1 MSSRKSVGFAA
12 YESVRLPI
20 YYRPVKVKLKAPAT
34 VEGAND
40 ASQSSS
46 EPLFKIYDSFQIAFY
61 ESGRWR
67 TARSPTLMKAKAKG
81 RQIARRLAENGSEVA
96 YLSNVE
102 RRIYVAAKNILQPH
116 NLEVEAAARLVAE
129 LLKRLNGASL
139 QQAVDFFNAHGRR
152 IIPGATTDQ
161 VYTAYLEHLHRRG
174 VGKHHLRD
182 VRKFIGAFVE
192 TFPVEMTAIRT
203 NAIDDWLGTLGGKAR
218 NKNNARDKVTSF
230 FNFAVEKHYLPED
243 IPHVAK
249 ATTAF
254 GDPRPVITTED
265 EAAASAQP
273 KGVYLPEE
281 MAKLLAAA
289 EPDVRVTLEL
299 KAFSGIRTEELVRLW
314 WVLVNENIGYIN
326 VTEAIAKVEQ
336 RAVPI
341 FDNLKRRLALHPQ
354 DEKRDRVSK
363 RWSSA
368 NSLYH
373 VWKRTADR
381 AGLPYRKNA
390 FRHSYIR
397 YRLAETKDI
406 NLVAYESGNSPEMI
420 RKYYLD
426 LVTPEQAKAWFS
438 L

>member
-12 YESVRLPI
+12 YESVKLPI
-20 YYRPVKVKLKAPAT
+20 YYRPVKVKLKAPAK
-34 VEGAND
+34 VEGANG
-40 ASQSSS
+40 ASRLLS
-46 EPLFKIYDSFQIAFY
+46 EPVFKIYDSFQIAFY

-67 TARSPTLMKAKAKG
+67 TARAPTLTKAKAKG
-81 RQIARRLAENGSEVA
+81 REIARRLAENGADVA
-96 YLSNVE
+96 DLTHAE
-102 RRIYVAAKNILQPH
+102 RRIYVLARNILQPH
-116 NLEVEAAARLVAE
+116 NLEVDTAARLVAD
-129 LLKRLNGASL
+129 LLQRLDGASL

-152 IIPGATTDQ
+152 IIPGATTGQ
-161 VYTAYLEHLHRRG
+161 VYANYLEHLHRRG
-174 VGKHHLRD
+174 VGKHHFRD

-192 TFPVEMTAIRT
+192 AFPIEMTAIRT
-203 NAIDDWLGTLGGKAR
+203 NAIDDWIGRLGGKAR
-218 NKNNARDKVTSF
+218 NKNNARDKVISF
-230 FNFAVEKHYLPED
+230 FNFAVEKAYLPEE
-243 IPHVAK
+243 ISHVAK

-254 GDPRPVITTED
+254 SDARPVITTEE

-273 KGVYLPEE
+273 KEVYLPEE

-289 EPDVRVTLEL
+289 EPDVRITLEL

-314 WVLVNENIGYIN
+314 WVLINEDTGYIN
-326 VTEAIAKVEQ
+326 VTEAVAKLKQ

-354 DEKRDRVSK
+354 DGKRDRVSK
-363 RWSSA
+363 RWSIA

-373 VWKRTADR
+373 AWKRTANR

-390 FRHSYIR
+390 FRHSYIS

-406 NLVAYESGNSPEMI
+406 NLVAHESGNSPEMI

-426 LVTPEQAKAWFS
+426 LVTPEQARAWFS

>member
-12 YESVRLPI
+12 YESVKLPI
-20 YYRPVKVKLKAPAT
+20 YYRPVKVKLKVPVK
-34 VEGAND
+34 VEGANG
-40 ASQSSS
+40 ASRSSS
-46 EPLFKIYDSFQIAFY
+46 EPVFKIYDSFQIAFY

-67 TARSPTLMKAKAKG
+67 TARAPTLTKAKAKG
-81 RQIARRLAENGSEVA
+81 RQIAMRLAENGSEVA
-96 YLSNVE
+96 DLSQAE
-102 RRIYVAAKNILQPH
+102 RRIYILAKNILQPH
-116 NLEVEAAARLVAE
+116 NLEVDAAARLVAE
-129 LLKRLNGASL
+129 LLERLNGASL

-192 TFPVEMTAIRT
+192 AFPVEMTAIRT
-203 NAIDDWLGTLGGKAR
+203 NAIDDWIGRLGGKAR
-218 NKNNARDKVTSF
+218 NKNNARDKVISF
-230 FNFAVEKHYLPED
+230 FNFAVKKHYLPED

-254 GDPRPVITTED
+254 SDPRPVITTEE

-273 KGVYLPEE
+273 KEVYLPEE
-281 MAKLLAAA
+281 MAKLLAVA

-299 KAFSGIRTEELVRLW
+299 KAFSGIRTEEMVRLW
-314 WVLVNENIGYIN
+314 WVLINENTRYIN
-326 VTEAIAKVEQ
+326 VTEAIAKLKQ

-341 FDNLKRRLALHPQ
+341 FYNLKCWLASYTQ
-354 DEKRDRVSK
+354 TEKRDRVSK
-363 RWSSA
+363 RWSNA

-373 VWKRTADR
+373 VWKRTANQ

-390 FRHSYIR
+390 FRHSYIS